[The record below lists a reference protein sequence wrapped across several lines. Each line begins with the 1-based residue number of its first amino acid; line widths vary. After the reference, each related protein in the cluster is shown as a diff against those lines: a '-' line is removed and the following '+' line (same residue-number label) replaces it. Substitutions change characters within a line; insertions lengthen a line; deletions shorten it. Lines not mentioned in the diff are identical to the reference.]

1 MQIEMASLSGVR
13 VGVPVNA
20 EPGVDVSVV
29 IESQV
34 FKDWAADVDKDPK
47 LFVREIHIQTLDMYA
62 SPLAPA
68 PPPCTS

>member
-1 MQIEMASLSGVR
+1 MQIEMASLSGAR

-29 IESQV
+29 IESPV

>member
-1 MQIEMASLSGVR
+1 MQIEMASPSGAR

-34 FKDWAADVDKDPK
+34 FKDWAADVDKEVLVVGLGVPL
-47 LFVREIHIQTLDMYA
+47 LFHIG
-62 SPLAPA
+62 
-68 PPPCTS
+68 